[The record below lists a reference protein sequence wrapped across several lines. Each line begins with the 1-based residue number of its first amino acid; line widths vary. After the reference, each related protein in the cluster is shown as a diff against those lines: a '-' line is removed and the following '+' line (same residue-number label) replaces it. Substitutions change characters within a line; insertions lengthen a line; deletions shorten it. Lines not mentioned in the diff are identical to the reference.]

1 MFRHRWF
8 CFSFLDFV
16 DLVSKGGLI
25 RMVLVLDLRVN
36 YLLFGRNEIKRKKK
50 KKKKEQSSSLRQC
63 YDEKLNLRRFGA
75 GASSLFTDSLIEY
88 CYVLSQ
94 RTRLTVI
101 RIP

>member
-50 KKKKEQSSSLRQC
+50 KKKKNKVVALGNVTMRSS
-63 YDEKLNLRRFGA
+63 
-75 GASSLFTDSLIEY
+75 I
-88 CYVLSQ
+88 
-94 RTRLTVI
+94 
-101 RIP
+101 